1 MKKIY
6 NWYFVVI
13 TGLAVALVLAWA
25 LPKFL
30 PSEPS
35 FIDQIEKVDTTR
47 SLTDTE
53 WISVQ
58 RKLNSKDANEQL
70 AGLSLVQSTLV
81 PEQVAY
87 GRKVALQLK
96 DSKDATVRASAI
108 TTLYRLKTDGVLPII
123 DDALR
128 NDSSPYVRDIMKALS
143 QRHKTK
149 PLF

>member
-1 MKKIY
+1 MIMKKYWPSI
-6 NWYFVVI
+6 V
-13 TGLAVALVLAWA
+13 LSCVLAIA
-25 LPKFL
+25 IAIYYKTN
-30 PSEPS
+30 EQPS

-47 SLTDTE
+47 SLTGTE

-70 AGLSLVQSTLV
+70 TGLSLVQSTLV

>member
-1 MKKIY
+1 MIMKKYWPSI
-6 NWYFVVI
+6 V
-13 TGLAVALVLAWA
+13 LSCVLAIA
-25 LPKFL
+25 IAIYYK
-30 PSEPS
+30 SNEQPS

>member
-1 MKKIY
+1 MKKYWPSI
-6 NWYFVVI
+6 V
-13 TGLAVALVLAWA
+13 LSCVLAIA
-25 LPKFL
+25 IAIYYKTN
-30 PSEPS
+30 EQPS

-47 SLTDTE
+47 SLTGTE

-70 AGLSLVQSTLV
+70 TGLSLVQSTLV